1 MIYGAHA
8 LVYSR
13 APDQTRDLL
22 DTILGTK
29 TVDAGG
35 GWLIFALPPSEI
47 AVHPTDGAPHTDMY
61 LMCQD
66 IEATILRLRE
76 KGVKFTKAVQDVSW
90 GRVTAIALPD
100 GGELGLY
107 QPRHASPVPR
117 PGASAKPAA
126 KARKASNGGRPGS
139 AAELARK
146 SKGKVT

>member
-13 APDQTRDLL
+13 APAEARALLEKVL
-22 DTILGTK
+22 DTAR
-29 TVDAGG
+29 VDAGS

-47 AVHPTDGAPHTDMY
+47 AVHPTDGPSRVDLY

-66 IEATILRLRE
+66 IEKTILQLRE
-76 KGVKFTKAVQDVSW
+76 KGVKFTRPVHDEAW

-107 QPRHASPVPR
+107 QPRHASPVAR
-117 PGASAKPAA
+117 PAVGSKPAA
-126 KARKASNGGRPGS
+126 RPARGASNGGRPK
-139 AAELARK
+139 AARVPARPRNR
-146 SKGKVT
+146 

>member
-13 APDQTRDLL
+13 APAETRAVL
-22 DTILGTK
+22 DIVLGTRN
-29 TVDAGG
+29 VDAGG

-47 AVHPTDGAPHTDMY
+47 AVHPTDGASRIDLY

-66 IEATILRLRE
+66 IEKTILQLRE
-76 KGVKFTKAVQDVSW
+76 KGVKFSKPIHDESW

-107 QPRHASPVPR
+107 QPRHASPIAR
-117 PGASAKPAA
+117 PSAGPKSSAKKP
-126 KARKASNGGRPGS
+126 RGASNGGRS
-139 AAELARK
+139 RAAR
-146 SKGKVT
+146 V

>member
-13 APDQTRDLL
+13 SPERTRELL
-22 DTILGTK
+22 DIVLGTK
-29 TVDAGG
+29 SVDAGG

-47 AVHPTDGAPHTDMY
+47 AVHPTDGAPRTDLY

-66 IEATILRLRE
+66 IEETILRLRE
-76 KGVKFTKAVQDVSW
+76 KGVTFTKPVQDVSW

-117 PGASAKPAA
+117 PGASARGAA
-126 KARKASNGGRPGS
+126 VKASNGKRAS
-139 AAELARK
+139 AARTLSRK
-146 SKGKVT
+146 TRGE